1 MSDNLNYEKMQLQH
15 EIKWLENKMII
26 VNEKIKKKP
35 SKIKELNDLK
45 RQVYQKQQRILDL
58 STINL

>member
-15 EIKWLENKMII
+15 EIKWLENKMIM